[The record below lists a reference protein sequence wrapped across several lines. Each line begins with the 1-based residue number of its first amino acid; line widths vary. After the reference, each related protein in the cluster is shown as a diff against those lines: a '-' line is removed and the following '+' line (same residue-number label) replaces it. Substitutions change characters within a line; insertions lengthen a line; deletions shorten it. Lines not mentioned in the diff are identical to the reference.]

1 MSVHFVD
8 LWILLCGIRPLY
20 GLEFWS
26 FMGSV
31 HFVDWSLHPSWDP
44 STLWTCLSFRPLLGS
59 STLWTCLS
67 FFTLVES
74 VHVVDW
80 SFDPVWDPSTLWTY
94 FYPCWVCPHCGLV
107 SWPFVGSVHFLDLF
121 EFSTLVGFVHVV
133 DWSLDPSWGPST
145 DCSNLIVVII
155 TT

>member
-1 MSVHFVD
+1 MNSSLWDPSTLQTGILILHGICPLCGLESSPFVGSVHFVD
-8 LWILLCGIRPLY
+8 L
-20 GLEFWS
+20 FKFS
-26 FMGSV
+26 TFVGSV
-31 HFVDWSLHPSWDP
+31 HVVDLFKFFTLVGFVHVVDWSFDPSWDP

-107 SWPFVGSVHFLDLF
+107 S
-121 EFSTLVGFVHVV
+121 
-133 DWSLDPSWGPST
+133 
-145 DCSNLIVVII
+145 
-155 TT
+155 